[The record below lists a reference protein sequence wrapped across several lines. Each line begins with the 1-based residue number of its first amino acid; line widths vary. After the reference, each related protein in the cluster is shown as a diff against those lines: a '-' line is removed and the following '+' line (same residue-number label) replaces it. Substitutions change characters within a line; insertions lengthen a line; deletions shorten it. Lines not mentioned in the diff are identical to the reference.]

1 MCVNAC
7 SCQSVCVFSTY
18 LHVRTYI
25 HTEGR
30 KSKVCVGDTIGVDGW
45 VYVRT
50 YVCMYITSELIC
62 VLYTVDEGQR
72 GQNVLQ
78 SVVID

>member
-7 SCQSVCVFSTY
+7 SCQSVCVFSAY

-30 KSKVCVGDTIGVDGW
+30 KSTESASTYMLKINLLVIYNVAMSLHDIMHVDVCLMSMFS
-45 VYVRT
+45 VYLYART
-50 YVCMYITSELIC
+50 YVHT
-62 VLYTVDEGQR
+62 
-72 GQNVLQ
+72 
-78 SVVID
+78 